1 MLSTFIKPNTSLSS
15 QRSRIRRST
24 GKNSRWR
31 YSIKKNTRI
40 RSYSSFVTMNKELKN
55 VASNAALKNEGI
67 LWIASKSS
75 GIKSILPL

>member
-1 MLSTFIKPNTSLSS
+1 
-15 QRSRIRRST
+15 
-24 GKNSRWR
+24 
-31 YSIKKNTRI
+31 
-40 RSYSSFVTMNKELKN
+40 MNKELKN